1 MAQHKVSIP
10 ESRIDVR
17 QEVEEA
23 SLGGFHV
30 RLGILISLILLFDGY
45 DLYNSAY
52 IVHYVAGPWNLS
64 QVRIGIML
72 SSGLAGFAAG
82 SAVSGLLGDR
92 FGRRKILL
100 LGCWGSGV
108 MSLAI
113 ALFAHD
119 LMSYIV
125 LRVVMGLALGLLM
138 PLAVTYINE
147 IAPTRSSNVFT
158 TVFFSLGWV
167 SGSSSAGLIA
177 AWLTPH
183 YGWES
188 LYYVGGIALVF
199 ALAIQ
204 MWLPESP
211 RFLANRGRWDEVR
224 SLLYKLRPER
234 AAAYDAG
241 QFATGS
247 ALSHRSPLGLLLSHD
262 YRLRTLG
269 FWAAGALSLFSAYG
283 LSGWLPTIMLK
294 RGENLS
300 SSFAY
305 GSLFAGMA
313 VAGGLI
319 AGFIADRVGDRRR
332 VIAMSYLLGA
342 AMVALLA
349 WATDRTTTL
358 LAVAG
363 AGAFVVGTQI
373 VLNNLVAATYPTE
386 MRGTGVGLFLGLSRI
401 GAMLGPAVA
410 GLLQQWSGGPGTMFA
425 AIGIALLTTAALV
438 LTVGPSQPQVIV
450 TNAH

>member
-1 MAQHKVSIP
+1 MAQHKVSMP
-10 ESRIDVR
+10 AGRIDVR
-17 QEVEEA
+17 QELEEA
-23 SLGGFHV
+23 PLGGFHI
-30 RLGILISLILLFDGY
+30 RLGVLIAMILLFDGY

-52 IVHYVAGPWNLS
+52 IVHYVAGPWGLS
-64 QVRIGIML
+64 PTRIGIML

-92 FGRRKILL
+92 FGRRSILL

-113 ALFAHD
+113 ALFAHS
-119 LMSYIV
+119 LASYIA
-125 LRVVMGLALGLLM
+125 LRVTMGLALGLLM
-138 PLAVTYINE
+138 PLAITYINE
-147 IAPTRSSNVFT
+147 IAPKRSSNVFT
-158 TVFFSLGWV
+158 SLFFSLGWV

-183 YGWES
+183 YGWQS
-188 LYYVGGIALVF
+188 LYYVGGVALVF

-204 MWLPESP
+204 LWLPESP
-211 RFLANRGRWDEVR
+211 RFLASRGRWEEVKP
-224 SLLYKLRPER
+224 LLYRLRPDR
-234 AAAYDAG
+234 AAAYGAG
-241 QFATGS
+241 QFAMGG
-247 ALSHRSPLGLLLSHD
+247 AISHRSPLGLLLSRD
-262 YRLRTLG
+262 YRLRTLS

-319 AGFIADRVGDRRR
+319 SGFIADRVGDRRR
-332 VIAMSYLLGA
+332 VISASYVLGA

-358 LAVAG
+358 IAVAG
-363 AGAFVVGTQI
+363 AGAFVVGSQI

-386 MRGTGVGLFLGLSRI
+386 MRGTGVGVFLGLSRI
-401 GAMLGPAVA
+401 GAMFGPAVA
-410 GLLQQWSGGPGTMFA
+410 GVLQQWSGGPGIMFA
-425 AIGIALLTTAALV
+425 AIGAAVLTTAMLV
-438 LTVGPSQPQVIV
+438 LTVGPSQPHVVV

>member
-10 ESRIDVR
+10 DNRIDVR
-17 QEVEEA
+17 QEVDEA
-23 SLGGFHV
+23 RLGGFHI

-52 IVHYVAGPWNLS
+52 IVHYVAGPWDLS
-64 QVRIGIML
+64 QVRIGVLL

-92 FGRRKILL
+92 FGRRNVLL

-113 ALFAHD
+113 ALFAHN
-119 LMSYIV
+119 LVSYIA
-125 LRVVMGLALGLLM
+125 LRVTMGLALGLLM

-167 SGSSSAGLIA
+167 SGSSAAGLIA
-177 AWLTPH
+177 AWLTPR

-188 LYYVGGIALVF
+188 LYYVGGVALVF
-199 ALAIQ
+199 ALVIQ
-204 MWLPESP
+204 IWLPESP
-211 RFLANRGRWDEVR
+211 RFLANRGRWDEVK

-241 QFATGS
+241 QFATGG
-247 ALSHRSPLGLLLSHD
+247 ALSHRSPLGLLLSQD
-262 YRLRTLG
+262 YRLRTIS

-319 AGFIADRVGDRRR
+319 TGFIADRVGDRRR
-332 VIAMSYLLGA
+332 VIAMSYVFGA
-342 AMVALLA
+342 GMVALLA

-358 LAVAG
+358 IAVAG

-410 GLLQQWSGGPGTMFA
+410 GLLQQWSGGPGIMFA
-425 AIGIALLTTAALV
+425 AIGMAVLTAAALV
-438 LTVGPSQPQVIV
+438 LTVGPSQPHVIV

>member
-10 ESRIDVR
+10 ENRIDVR

-23 SLGGFHV
+23 RLGGFHI

-52 IVHYVAGPWNLS
+52 IVHYVAGPWGLS

-92 FGRRKILL
+92 FGRRNILL

-119 LMSYIV
+119 LTSYIA
-125 LRVVMGLALGLLM
+125 LRATMGLALGLLM

-167 SGSSSAGLIA
+167 SGSSAAGLIA
-177 AWLTPH
+177 AWLTPR

-199 ALAIQ
+199 AVVIQ
-204 MWLPESP
+204 VWLPESP
-211 RFLANRGRWDEVR
+211 RFLANRGRWDEVKV
-224 SLLYKLRPER
+224 LLYKLRPER

-241 QFATGS
+241 EFASGG
-247 ALSHRSPLGLLLSHD
+247 ALSHRSPLRLLLSQD
-262 YRLRTLG
+262 YRLRTLS
-269 FWAAGALSLFSAYG
+269 FWAAGSLSLFSAYG
-283 LSGWLPTIMLK
+283 LSGWLPTLMLR

-313 VAGGLI
+313 VTGGLI
-319 AGFIADRVGDRRR
+319 AGFIADRVGDRRK
-332 VIAMSYLLGA
+332 VISMSYLLGA

-386 MRGTGVGLFLGLSRI
+386 MRGTGVGLFLGLSRV

-410 GLLQQWSGGPGTMFA
+410 GLLQQWSGGPGIMFA
-425 AIGIALLTTAALV
+425 AIGTAVLTAAALV
-438 LTVGPSQPQVIV
+438 LTVGPSQPHVIV

>member
-1 MAQHKVSIP
+1 MAQHKVSMP
-10 ESRIDVR
+10 ASRIDVR
-17 QEVEEA
+17 QELEEA
-23 SLGGFHV
+23 RLGGFHI

-52 IVHYVAGPWNLS
+52 IVHYVTGPWGLS
-64 QVRIGIML
+64 PTRIGIML

-82 SAVSGLLGDR
+82 SAISGLLGDR

-113 ALFAHD
+113 AVFAD
-119 LMSYIV
+119 NLGVYIA
-125 LRVVMGLALGLLM
+125 LRVTMGLALGLLM

-158 TVFFSLGWV
+158 SLFFSLGWV

-183 YGWES
+183 FGWQS
-188 LYYVGGIALVF
+188 LYYVGGISLVF

-204 MWLPESP
+204 LWLPESP
-211 RFLANRGRWDEVR
+211 RFLASRGRWDEVK
-224 SLLYKLRPER
+224 SLLYRLRPER
-234 AAAYDAG
+234 AAAYDVG
-241 QFATGS
+241 EFAAASTV
-247 ALSHRSPLGLLLSHD
+247 SHRSPLGRLLTRE
-262 YRLRTLG
+262 YRLRTLS

-319 AGFIADRVGDRRR
+319 SGFIADRVGDRRR
-332 VIAMSYLLGA
+332 VIALSYLLGA

-358 LAVAG
+358 IAVAG
-363 AGAFVVGTQI
+363 AGAFVVGSQI
-373 VLNNLVAATYPTE
+373 VLNNLVAAAYPTD
-386 MRGTGVGLFLGLSRI
+386 MRATGVGLFLGLSRV
-401 GAMLGPAVA
+401 GAMFGPAVA
-410 GLLQQWSGGPGTMFA
+410 GILQQWSGGPGIMFA
-425 AIGIALLTTAALV
+425 AIGVALLTTATLM
-438 LTVGPSQPQVIV
+438 LTIGPSQPHVVV

>member
-1 MAQHKVSIP
+1 MAQLKVSMP
-10 ESRIDVR
+10 ASRIDVR
-17 QEVEEA
+17 QELEEA
-23 SLGGFHV
+23 RLGGFHI

-52 IVHYVAGPWNLS
+52 IVHYVAGPWGLS
-64 QVRIGIML
+64 PVRIGVML

-119 LMSYIV
+119 LASYIA
-125 LRVVMGLALGLLM
+125 LRLTMGLALGLLM

-158 TVFFSLGWV
+158 IVFFSLGWV

-183 YGWES
+183 YGWQS

-199 ALAIQ
+199 AMAIQ
-204 MWLPESP
+204 LWLPESP
-211 RFLANRGRWDEVR
+211 RFLANRGRWEELKP
-224 SLLYKLRPER
+224 LLYKLRPER
-234 AAAYDAG
+234 AAAYDVGEFAAG
-241 QFATGS
+241 GT
-247 ALSHRSPLGLLLSHD
+247 LSHKSPLRQLLAHE
-262 YRLRTLG
+262 YRLRTLS

-319 AGFIADRVGDRRR
+319 AGFAADRVGDRRK
-332 VIAMSYLLGA
+332 VLALSYLLGA

-363 AGAFVVGTQI
+363 AGAFVVGSQM
-373 VLNNLVAATYPTE
+373 VLNNLVASAYPTE
-386 MRGTGVGLFLGLSRI
+386 MRGTGVGIFLGLSRV
-401 GAMLGPAVA
+401 GAMFGPAVA
-410 GLLQQWSGGPGTMFA
+410 GLLQQWSGGPGIMFV
-425 AIGIALLTTAALV
+425 AIGAAVLMTATLV
-438 LTVGPSQPQVIV
+438 LTVGPSQPHAVV

>member
-1 MAQHKVSIP
+1 MAQHKVSMP
-10 ESRIDVR
+10 ASRIDVR
-17 QEVEEA
+17 QELEEA
-23 SLGGFHV
+23 RLGGFHL

-52 IVHYVAGPWNLS
+52 IVHYVTGPWGLS
-64 QVRIGIML
+64 PTRIGIML

-82 SAVSGLLGDR
+82 SAISGLLGDR

-113 ALFAHD
+113 AVFAD
-119 LMSYIV
+119 NLALYIA
-125 LRVVMGLALGLLM
+125 LRVTMGLALGLLM

-158 TVFFSLGWV
+158 SLFFSLGWV

-177 AWLTPH
+177 AWLTPRF
-183 YGWES
+183 GWQS
-188 LYYVGGIALVF
+188 LYYVGGISLVF

-204 MWLPESP
+204 LWLPESP
-211 RFLANRGRWDEVR
+211 RFLASRGRWDEVK
-224 SLLYKLRPER
+224 SLLYRLRPER
-234 AAAYDAG
+234 AAAYDVGEFAAAG
-241 QFATGS
+241 TV
-247 ALSHRSPLGLLLSHD
+247 SHRSPLGRLLTHE
-262 YRLRTLG
+262 YRLRTLS

-319 AGFIADRVGDRRR
+319 SGFIADRVGDRRR
-332 VIAMSYLLGA
+332 VIALSYLLGA

-358 LAVAG
+358 IAVAG
-363 AGAFVVGTQI
+363 AGAFVVGSQI
-373 VLNNLVAATYPTE
+373 VLNNLVATAYPTE
-386 MRGTGVGLFLGLSRI
+386 MRGTGVGLFLGLSRV
-401 GAMLGPAVA
+401 GAMFGPAVA
-410 GLLQQWSGGPGTMFA
+410 GILQQWSGGPGIMFV
-425 AIGIALLTTAALV
+425 AIGIALLTTATLI
-438 LTVGPSQPQVIV
+438 LTIGPSQPHVVV